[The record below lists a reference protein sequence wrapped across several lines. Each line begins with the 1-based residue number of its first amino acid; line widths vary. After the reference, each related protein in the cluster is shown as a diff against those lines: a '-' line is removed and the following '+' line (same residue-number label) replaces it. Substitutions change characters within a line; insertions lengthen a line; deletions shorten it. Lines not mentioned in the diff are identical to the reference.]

1 VEAAEAGRRMEHV
14 LPPRPSGTL
23 AALRSNPAADVVF
36 AAHTGLGLAAY
47 PRDIWRNLPIGRT
60 FRTRMW
66 LAPRAEV
73 PMVEDEVAAWLND
86 WWSRVD
92 DWIDACGEGD

>member
-1 VEAAEAGRRMEHV
+1 
-14 LPPRPSGTL
+14 
-23 AALRSNPAADVVF
+23 
-36 AAHTGLGLAAY
+36 
-47 PRDIWRNLPIGRT
+47 
-60 FRTRMW
+60 MW